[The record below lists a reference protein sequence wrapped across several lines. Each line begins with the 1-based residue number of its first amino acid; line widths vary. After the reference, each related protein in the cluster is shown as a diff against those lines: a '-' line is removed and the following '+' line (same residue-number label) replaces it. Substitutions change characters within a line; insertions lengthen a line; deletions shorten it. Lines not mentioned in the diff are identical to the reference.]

1 MLCPNCGKNIEDE
14 SKYCLDCGAQ
24 IEDNSEPVV
33 VYSVRNQHT
42 DTPPK
47 SFRKWVIAGAIV
59 LVVVLLA
66 GAGWGVMSWK
76 QKEDLRNAIEHEWLG
91 EVSADALSVQML
103 QIDEHHIE
111 YGIKSVG
118 FGYTHLITYDW
129 KPINKNTIR
138 VWISP
143 DTYRDCAV
151 EVSEVDLDD
160 GSTTVMWIE
169 PALTST
175 DPTELWIK
183 QQKQFD

>member
-1 MLCPNCGKNIEDE
+1 MMLCPNCGKNIEDK
-14 SKYCLDCGAQ
+14 SKYCLYCGTQ

-33 VYSVRNQHT
+33 VYSVQNQHT

-66 GAGWGVMSWK
+66 GAGWGVVSWK
-76 QKEDLRNAIEHEWLG
+76 QKEDLRNAIEYEWLG
-91 EVSADALSVQML
+91 AVDVDGLVIQTQML
-103 QIDEHHIE
+103 HIDEHRIE
-111 YGIKSVG
+111 YGLKSVG

-143 DTYRDCAV
+143 DLYEDYTV
-151 EVSEVDLDD
+151 EFSEADD
-160 GSTTVMWIE
+160 GSYIAMEIR

-175 DPTELWIK
+175 DSLEIWI
-183 QQKQFD
+183 QR